1 MCKKMYNELCEIC
14 QKAADCTVDYNSVTF
29 DAITKKVVDCKSFEA
44 VPKMKIKC
52 TYECKELGKIAV
64 VEKEVYKLPDLPWE
78 DKKPK
83 AKKKA
88 STFKKPT
95 AEEINAYCAEK
106 GYHNVDAEEF
116 INYYIACGWKIG
128 KSLKPMTSWRGAVA
142 TWERQHKSNKK
153 QQDEEIEIT
162 YENLAQLREKYPDF
176 DWDAYEEEDFNLRF
190 MSGKLG
196 RGVVLLSPVQECLF
210 LDITNDYE
218 IFNYYIELLADF
230 IIKKNPKLKSHFNTL
245 MKWYKDNFRGFN

>member
-1 MCKKMYNELCEIC
+1 MCKKMYNDLCEIC
-14 QKAADCTVDYNSVTF
+14 QNAADCTVDYDGVTL
-29 DAITKKVVDCKSFEA
+29 DAITRNVVDRKNFKVV
-44 VPKMKIKC
+44 PKIKIKC

-78 DKKPK
+78 DKTSK

-95 AEEINAYCAEK
+95 ADEINAYCAEK
-106 GYHNVDAEEF
+106 GYGNVDAEAFLDHYETV
-116 INYYIACGWKIG
+116 GWMVG
-128 KSLKPMTSWRGAVA
+128 KNPMVSWKKAVA
-142 TWERQHKSNKK
+142 NWERTNRDKKK
-153 QQDEEIEIT
+153 QQNDGIEIT
-162 YENLAQLREKYPDF
+162 YENIEQLKEKYPDF

-196 RGVVLLSPVQECLF
+196 RGVVLLSPVQEDLF
-210 LDITNDYE
+210 LDITDDAQ

>member
-1 MCKKMYNELCEIC
+1 MKINIGKNDIC
-14 QKAADCTVDYNSVTF
+14 YTCRQGRQIEC
-29 DAITKKVVDCKSFEA
+29 DAGEDDVFIDDIGYICDCKCYS
-44 VPKMKIKC
+44 KR
-52 TYECKELGKIAV
+52 
-64 VEKEVYKLPDLPWE
+64 
-78 DKKPK
+78 KKQS
-83 AKKKA
+83 A
-88 STFKKPT
+88 TFKKPT
-95 AEEINAYCAEK
+95 ADEINAYCAEK
-106 GYHNVDAEEF
+106 DYRNVDAEEF
-116 INYYIACGWKIG
+116 INYYVSCGWKIG

-196 RGVVLLSPVQECLF
+196 RGVVLLSSVQEDLF
-210 LDITNDYE
+210 LDITNDYK

-245 MKWYKDNFRGFN
+245 MKWYKDNFKGFN